1 MGTTKT
7 YILYLLYEFTCQQS
21 QRLFRQ
27 VAKYAIEFDT
37 EAECKCF
44 DSLELMWAEKDVQE
58 YIKNDRLPHDLKG
71 YEIVGAEP
79 IEGIIK

>member
-7 YILYLLYEFTCQQS
+7 YILYLLYEFSHDHWSWS
-21 QRLFRQ
+21 Q
-27 VAKYAIEFDT
+27 VVKYAIEFDT

-58 YIKNDRLPHDLKG
+58 YIKNERLPHDLKG
-71 YEIVGAEP
+71 YEIVGADP